1 MGFILFI
8 LAYFDRCLILRLTL
22 FILIMTTTHSTLV
35 HLSMKG
41 SISSHASDTSCDGAA
56 MPPHASRSLP
66 SSPVSMTG
74 MSGLLNSRNLVKDE
88 KLVVAT
94 LATLDSGNPSNLIK
108 QDLKWI
114 IQSRRKAEG
123 KAELQ
128 VEFKKPVKE
137 ELTLEELT
145 KRARRRELNRL
156 AARRSREKG
165 QKRKD
170 MLVEEIRKLQTQN
183 SELFSILGGLTE
195 QRNRIIETLR
205 QHMKQCSDYQATQN
219 AAVGMS
225 QRVLEMLG
233 FPSSSSSPLH
243 QDLSGVS
250 SLYIS
255 TGEHSCT
262 PPLTLSPSV
271 VIKDEHY
278 SSLAN
283 SPSSPLV
290 VGLSGK
296 VISTEDSPVKFMNK
310 STVKTEDLPPILSSC
325 VYETFSSSSSPQPS
339 SSHSVSFDSPL
350 HPAPRSAIPKRR
362 NSMHGVEESTEDEEF
377 FQYKH
382 KLMKHRKQSSTDQTN
397 FSSSTASPSSSASSL
412 RTSRV
417 TLERS
422 FSFPCSSSE
431 TRSNLETTSP
441 SPVPSDTIQLE
452 KTVAYRYSEVHPQP
466 TSPSP
471 PPPPSYT
478 GSKTDTLDTPLDLVV
493 KKKTGA
499 ADRNLEKRFDIGQA
513 DTWPPA
519 GSKYGALARGLERR
533 WSVDDHHSIPEP
545 LNLSREASVDDDI
558 DLSQKSSFMHS
569 PRHSVRPGAKY
580 SGQAVDPFR

>member
-1 MGFILFI
+1 MYSQCVCLS
-8 LAYFDRCLILRLTL
+8 RCLILQFIL
-22 FILIMTTTHSTLV
+22 FILIMTTSVTTHSTSVLV
-35 HLSMKG
+35 SMKG
-41 SISSHASDTSCDGAA
+41 SISSHASDTSCDTSP
-56 MPPHASRSLP
+56 MPSHTSRSML

-74 MSGLLNSRNLVKDE
+74 MSGLLNSRNLVQDE

-195 QRNRIIETLR
+195 QRNRIIDTLR

-233 FPSSSSSPLH
+233 FPISSSMH
-243 QDLSGVS
+243 QDLPGVS

-255 TGEHSCT
+255 TGGEHSCS
-262 PPLTLSPSV
+262 PPQCSSPPV

-278 SSLAN
+278 SPFTSCQM
-283 SPSSPLV
+283 SPLV

-296 VISTEDSPVKFMNK
+296 VIQADSVAVKPSPKSSVKIEESPPV
-310 STVKTEDLPPILSSC
+310 LSSC
-325 VYETFSSSSSPQPS
+325 AYQTFGSSPSPQLSSSQ
-339 SSHSVSFDSPL
+339 SVSFDSPL
-350 HPAPRSAIPKRR
+350 LPAPRSAIPKRR
-362 NSMHGVEESTEDEEF
+362 SSMHGGEESVEDEEF

-382 KLMKHRKQSSTDQTN
+382 KLMKHRKQSSTDPPKVPSSET
-397 FSSSTASPSSSASSL
+397 SSSSFSIRST
-412 RTSRV
+412 RV

-431 TRSNLETTSP
+431 TRSNLDSPLQSSFTSDNLAVEP
-441 SPVPSDTIQLE
+441 TATYKYYEVLPTPVPSL
-452 KTVAYRYSEVHPQP
+452 H
-466 TSPSP
+466 
-471 PPPPSYT
+471 T
-478 GSKTDTLDTPLDLVV
+478 GSKSYTTDSPLDLVV
-493 KKKTGA
+493 KKTSETSS
-499 ADRNLEKRFDIGQA
+499 DFEKHFRIGQT

-519 GSKYGALARGLERR
+519 GSRFGGTARGIERR
-533 WSVDDHHSIPEP
+533 WSVDDHSSFPEP
-545 LNLSREASVDDDI
+545 LNLSKEVSTDDDG
-558 DLSQKSSFMHS
+558 DLSQMSSFSSSSQHLS
-569 PRHSVRPGAKY
+569 KTSSKY
-580 SGQAVDPFR
+580 SSHSVDPFR